1 MTLSRFCY
9 AFSFLKDTTASMSRT
24 LTQNR
29 LASPPAAVLPSTSE
43 KNLAPAVLKASQVLD
58 VFAQSSSPLSLAELV
73 RQLDMPKST
82 AHTICN
88 TLVHLRLLTRLEGG
102 QMALGPHLMS
112 WANAFVSRSEITQE
126 FFAAWDEV
134 SVLPQET
141 ITLSVLDG
149 SSVVYIACRNGD
161 RPLGVTFRTGMRLPA
176 PFTATGKAM
185 LSTLSDDEI
194 RQVLDGPWPEQ
205 LTAAGTR
212 GLETLLEQ
220 IGEIRRRG
228 YSIDRGEVRDGMHCF
243 GAPVFDSSGKSAVA
257 GVAVSLLSLE
267 TDPAMQEKAGHAI
280 RTLANRLSERL
291 GASPAHR
298 R

>member
-1 MTLSRFCY
+1 
-9 AFSFLKDTTASMSRT
+9 
-24 LTQNR
+24 
-29 LASPPAAVLPSTSE
+29 
-43 KNLAPAVLKASQVLD
+43 VLKASQVLD

-291 GASPAHR
+291 GASPADR

>member
-1 MTLSRFCY
+1 
-9 AFSFLKDTTASMSRT
+9 
-24 LTQNR
+24 
-29 LASPPAAVLPSTSE
+29 
-43 KNLAPAVLKASQVLD
+43 VLKASQVLD

-112 WANAFVSRSEITQE
+112 WANAFLSRSEITQE

-194 RQVLDGPWPEQ
+194 RQVLDGPWPER
-205 LTAAGTR
+205 LTSAGTP
-212 GLETLLEQ
+212 GLGTLFEQ

-267 TDPAMQEKAGHAI
+267 TDPAMQEKAGRAI
-280 RTLANRLSERL
+280 RALANRLSERL
-291 GASPAHR
+291 GASLADR

>member
-1 MTLSRFCY
+1 
-9 AFSFLKDTTASMSRT
+9 
-24 LTQNR
+24 
-29 LASPPAAVLPSTSE
+29 
-43 KNLAPAVLKASQVLD
+43 
-58 VFAQSSSPLSLAELV
+58 
-73 RQLDMPKST
+73 
-82 AHTICN
+82 
-88 TLVHLRLLTRLEGG
+88 
-102 QMALGPHLMS
+102 MALGPHLMS

-185 LSTLSDDEI
+185 LSTLSDEEI
-194 RQVLDGPWPEQ
+194 RQVLDEPWPEP
-205 LTAAGTR
+205 LTSAGTP
-212 GLETLLEQ
+212 GLDTLLEQ

-228 YSIDRGEVRDGMHCF
+228 YSIDCGEVRDGMHCF

-267 TDPAMQEKAGHAI
+267 TDPATQEKAGRAI

-291 GASPAHR
+291 GASPANR